1 MARKTFVLGGLG
13 GAFGAVGNS
22 HHHGGV
28 GLESGIGDAFAIAA
42 AAYKYVH
49 PPPDVY
55 VPWTPQQTYQFVG
68 VLTNGVDRAT
78 FSFSALAAAPPR
90 VTGGWAKI
98 NVIDRPQRLGM
109 TVPQGYD
116 PATLEVSIQ
125 FEGLIRQPHG
135 VRAFPGGGVEYDIQQ
150 LEWMAGRG
158 KLYGARQDNRV
169 GHPAVGDPPLVSVA
183 SYRSDGTE
191 SNLIP
196 PNLHGIEWLIS
207 HIEYDP
213 NPIRNRHGDRTRQV
227 AAVTLT
233 EFVASPGT
241 TYDSPSTRARARG
254 HGGYTARTTTNAIGT
269 IAKITE
275 HYVPK
280 ATHKRKMEVLDYNKS
295 RLHVRSLHQHL
306 KAHTEVRIP
315 NSVLVP

>member
-22 HHHGGV
+22 HHPGGT
-28 GLESGIGDAFAIAA
+28 GLESGIGSAFEIAA
-42 AAYKYVH
+42 QAYKYVH
-49 PPPDVY
+49 PPPGVY
-55 VPWTPQQTYQFVG
+55 APWTPQQTYEFVG
-68 VLTNGVDRAT
+68 VLTNGTDVAT
-78 FSFSALAAAPPR
+78 FSFSVLANAPPR

-109 TVPQGYD
+109 TVAQGYD
-116 PATLEVSIQ
+116 PVTLEVPVQ
-125 FEGLIRQPHG
+125 FEAVVRQPPG
-135 VRAFPGGGVEYDIQQ
+135 KRAIPGAGVEYDIQQ

-158 KLYGARQDNRV
+158 KLYGSRQDNKV

-183 SYRSDGTE
+183 SFRSDGTE

-196 PNLHGIEWLIS
+196 PNLHGIEWLLS
-207 HIEYDP
+207 HVEYDA

-227 AAVTLT
+227 ATVTLT
-233 EFVASPGT
+233 EYVASPGT
-241 TYDSPSTRARARG
+241 TYDSPATRARAKG
-254 HGGYTARTTTNAIGT
+254 HHGYKGFFTTNAVDT

-275 HYVPK
+275 HHAPK
-280 ATHKRKMEVLDYNKS
+280 ATHKNKLEVLDYNKS
-295 RLHVRSLHQHL
+295 RLKVRSLHQHL
-306 KAHTEVRIP
+306 KGHTEVRIP